1 MRNRFGRMAKGS
13 RPWRSRFT
21 AGVAAVAALALV
33 GGGAAMAAS
42 WGDPTEA
49 RQDARSGVRTGALS
63 SASVVVA
70 ADDEGLSALA
80 FNRDEERMARDLYTL
95 FSETYDAGP
104 FARIASS
111 EQRHFDAVGQLL
123 SAYDLPDPAAGLE
136 PGEYAD
142 PVVQG
147 LYDSWEAQGLKSLDD
162 AIDVGVALEKRDIAD
177 LEQSIATIDKAD
189 VSTVLSRLLAGSQ
202 QHLRAFTAFDEGTV
216 PTRGD
221 GMGDGMGRGGHGF
234 GAGNGSGSGP
244 RCDARFGG

>member
-1 MRNRFGRMAKGS
+1 MHNLFGRMAKGS
-13 RPWRSRFT
+13 RPWRSGFI

-42 WGDPTEA
+42 WGDPTG
-49 RQDARSGVRTGALS
+49 ARSGALSGALS

-104 FARIASS
+104 FARIATS
-111 EQRHFDAVGQLL
+111 EQRHFEAVGQLL
-123 SAYDLPDPAAGLE
+123 STYDLADPAAGLE

-147 LYDSWEAQGLKSLDD
+147 LYDSWETQGLKSLDD

-189 VSTVLSRLLAGSQ
+189 VDTVLSRLLAGSQ

-216 PTRGD
+216 PAR
-221 GMGDGMGRGGHGF
+221 GDGMGRGGHGF
-234 GAGNGSGSGP
+234 GAGGGSGSGP
-244 RCDARFGG
+244 RCDGRFDG